1 MLASIDIGN
10 SQVKIGL
17 FKEDELLKAENVETS
32 SILKYLRENDVS
44 NLIISSVT
52 EDNSVITELVKDYK
66 NLLELKSD
74 TPVPLKIDYETPNT
88 LGIDRVAAAVGAIN
102 NFQGPLV
109 VVDAGSCITCDLI
122 DEKNI
127 FRGGT
132 ISPGLQMRLQAM
144 HTFTFK
150 LPLLKLATPKQLIGR
165 STDDAMLSGVV
176 NGSRQE
182 ITGIIGE
189 YQKKHPDLMVIICG
203 GDANYFDKIIEF
215 NIFVLPNLVLEGLN
229 AILRFNGKI

>member
-17 FKEDELLKAENVETS
+17 FKEDKLLKAENVETS

-52 EDNSVITELVKDYK
+52 EDNSVITELVKDYQ

-102 NFQGPLV
+102 HFQGPLV
-109 VVDAGSCITCDLI
+109 VVDVGSCITCDLI

-127 FRGGT
+127 FKGGT
-132 ISPGLQMRLQAM
+132 ISPGLQMRLEAM
-144 HTFTFK
+144 HTFTSK

-203 GDANYFDKIIEF
+203 GDANYFDNIIEF

>member
-1 MLASIDIGN
+1 
-10 SQVKIGL
+10 
-17 FKEDELLKAENVETS
+17 
-32 SILKYLRENDVS
+32 
-44 NLIISSVT
+44 
-52 EDNSVITELVKDYK
+52 
-66 NLLELKSD
+66 
-74 TPVPLKIDYETPNT
+74 
-88 LGIDRVAAAVGAIN
+88 
-102 NFQGPLV
+102 
-109 VVDAGSCITCDLI
+109 
-122 DEKNI
+122 
-127 FRGGT
+127 
-132 ISPGLQMRLQAM
+132 MRLQAM
-144 HTFTFK
+144 HTFTSK

>member
-17 FKEDELLKAENVETS
+17 FKEDELLKVENVETS
-32 SILKYLRENDVS
+32 SILIYLRGNKVS

-203 GDANYFDKIIEF
+203 GMQITLI
-215 NIFVLPNLVLEGLN
+215 
-229 AILRFNGKI
+229 R